1 MSHFSEYND
10 DGDDVSK
17 SSDDESI
24 NDFWGTL
31 PEGVFDDGDDEDPE
45 DEGVDTRA
53 PGAEHLLVLV
63 DCSPEMFDPCMG
75 QDSKNKKSPMD
86 AVIHGLR
93 TYVRQTVRTTASRT
107 DLGGKRN
114 CFGVHLFATRERE
127 RLDLDEFLEK
137 KLGAKYK
144 RHSGKRSEKEDSS
157 SEDDEDE
164 GQQASDS
171 EDEDDE
177 YGEAKSSYSSNV
189 TDLHE
194 VVPLAPP
201 GLDTISRLC
210 HCMDTDPGTSE
221 RILDLKQEFGHPK
234 GKSESAKA
242 AYPSAFKRIL
252 REIANVFKDAP
263 KVRKKGAKHNNP
275 MIGDDTKTVWIFTAC
290 DDPAP
295 TEQDRHGLVSSVKT
309 LKKAGIQLRVW
320 PLPTRQRRGGFSKD
334 SFFHQIVD
342 IPPHLRGSSENDL
355 DVEALVATRY
365 KATRQAFVVPL
376 FFPDELPRG
385 WNSQTD
391 KVEDAAAQ
399 SQSQSQS
406 QSQGYDL
413 QRKKLPVSIMLNF
426 YLPVSVQREPGK
438 VKILRQVG
446 VNDEGAELERISY
459 FQGKD
464 TGEQVGTFVNS
475 ATAEQKKAEKAQSGL
490 DKIGRFCRLKSK
502 DFVPMDQ
509 DEVAQIKRQSN
520 LCGDFAS
527 LVLMGFKP
535 REEFPVHYNL
545 KSYFAY
551 PDDKVVEGSVEAFA
565 HLHQSMIKKNV
576 VGIGEL
582 LSRRSGTS
590 KLVSITAFRADFDDE
605 DELEQKCP
613 PGWLVS
619 QLPFENELNECVGDL
634 STQEGFEVP
643 SEVKSAT
650 AAVVSKLFNTYG
662 DDWDVATNSFAN
674 PYLQRYWDYLEAKAL
689 QKDLP
694 MEDDERYV
702 LAHPE
707 EEDEM
712 EELRQLAEALNAAL
726 PEDAPKP
733 SKKRTL
739 KADDNTNW
747 AAEMKGGKLELYTC
761 ADLKEALAEFGKKKT
776 GKKEILIQRLKDAI
790 IESMNEG

>member
-1 MSHFSEYND
+1 MARFSDYNNE
-10 DGDDVSK
+10 DGDDQSK

-31 PEGVFDDGDDEDPE
+31 PEGVFDDGEEDTE
-45 DEGVDTRA
+45 EEGVDTRA

-63 DCSPEMFDPCMG
+63 DCSPEMFDPCMKVSG
-75 QDSKNKKSPMD
+75 QDSDGKQQQSPMD
-86 AVIHGLR
+86 AVIHGLQ

-114 CFGVHLFATRERE
+114 CFGVYLFATRERE

-144 RHSGKRSEKEDSS
+144 KHSTRSEKDDSS
-157 SEDDEDE
+157 SEDDD
-164 GQQASDS
+164 GQQGSDS

-177 YGEAKSSYSSNV
+177 LREAKSSYSSNI

-210 HCMDTDPGTSE
+210 SCMESDPGTAE

-234 GKSESAKA
+234 GAPESAKA

-263 KVRKKGAKHNNP
+263 KVRNKGATHNNP
-275 MIGDDTKTVWIFTAC
+275 MIGDDSKTVWIFTAA

-295 TEQDRHGLVSSVKT
+295 TEQDQHGLVSSVKT
-309 LKKAGIQLRVW
+309 LKKASIQLRVW

-376 FFPDELPRG
+376 FFPDDFPRG
-385 WNSQTD
+385 WNSQND
-391 KVEDAAAQ
+391 KVEDAAQ
-399 SQSQSQS
+399 SQNQSQS

-446 VNDEGAELERISY
+446 VNDECAELERISY

-490 DKIGRFCRLKSK
+490 EKIGRFCRLKSK
-502 DFVPMDQ
+502 EFVPMDQ

-535 REEFPVHYNL
+535 REEFPAHYNL

-576 VGIGEL
+576 VGVGEL

-590 KLVSITAFRADFDDE
+590 KLVSITAFRAEFDDE

-619 QLPFENELNECVGDL
+619 QLPFENEVDECVVDL
-634 STQEGFEVP
+634 SSQEDFEVP
-643 SEVKSAT
+643 SQVKAAT
-650 AAVVSKLFNTYG
+650 GAVVSKLFNTYG

-674 PYLQRYWDYLEAKAL
+674 PYLQRCWDYLEAKAL

-694 MEDDERYV
+694 MDDDQQYI
-702 LAHPE
+702 LAHP
-707 EEDEM
+707 DEV
-712 EELRQLAEALNAAL
+712 EELRQLTEALNAAL
-726 PEDAPKP
+726 PEDPTKP
-733 SKKRTL
+733 TKKRTL
-739 KADDNTNW
+739 KANDNTNW
-747 AAEMKGGKLELYTC
+747 AAEMQSGKLERYTC
-761 ADLKEALAEFGKKKT
+761 ADLKEALTEFGKKRT

-790 IESMNEG
+790 TESMSGG